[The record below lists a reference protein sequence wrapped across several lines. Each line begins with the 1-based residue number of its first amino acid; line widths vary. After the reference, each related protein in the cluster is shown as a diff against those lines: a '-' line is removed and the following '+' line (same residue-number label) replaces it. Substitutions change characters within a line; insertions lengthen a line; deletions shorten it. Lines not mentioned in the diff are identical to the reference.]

1 MADWYYA
8 KNGQQF
14 GPISPTE
21 LKKLAKEGVLS
32 PDDLVFQIGGT
43 KWVEASSVKGLF
55 PPTGSKPTTPVHA
68 TPTPEPVSVPA
79 PTPTPAPAD
88 DFDLSPG
95 PGKVTDRQPSTGI
108 RARQQDDDFDIASN
122 HVRPA
127 STNRSSSSFMDFMML
142 RSFISPIVLVV
153 LFWLTVVAAL
163 GVVLLGSLM
172 GLLMMAQEP
181 VLGLEIIFG
190 SILLS
195 ILLVFVYRIFF
206 EIAIVI
212 FRIAEEATRIR
223 KILEKLSQEK

>member
-14 GPISPTE
+14 GPISPAE
-21 LKKLAKEGVLS
+21 LKKLAKEGALS
-32 PDDLVFQIGGT
+32 PHDLVFQIGGT

-55 PPTGSKPTTPVHA
+55 PPTGSKPLTPVHT

-88 DFDLSPG
+88 DFDLPATSSKVSSSPA
-95 PGKVTDRQPSTGI
+95 PTGI
-108 RARQQDDDFDIASN
+108 RVDRQDDDFDPHDSRS
-122 HVRPA
+122 RPA
-127 STNRSSSSFMDFMML
+127 PTKQRSGFMDFMML
-142 RSFISPIVLVV
+142 RSFISPTVIVV

-163 GVVLLGSLM
+163 GVMLLGSLM
-172 GLLMMAQEP
+172 GLLMMAQQP
-181 VLGLEIIFG
+181 VVGLGIILG

-195 ILLVFVYRIFF
+195 ILLVFVDRIVS

-212 FRIAEEATRIR
+212 FRIAEEATKIR
-223 KILEKLSQEK
+223 KILEKLRQEK